1 MLSVPVYIFTG
12 APFTGKY
19 CNVRTKNF
27 AIIPIE
33 NNDRKELLEN
43 IPKLSKDKPRDQF
56 SIKKLTK
63 GRKYVGGE
71 QRKKKK
77 HVETTFNFELN
88 VVHTS

>member
-1 MLSVPVYIFTG
+1 M
-12 APFTGKY
+12 
-19 CNVRTKNF
+19 RTNNF
-27 AIIPIE
+27 AIILIE
-33 NNDRKELLEN
+33 NNDRIELLEN
-43 IPKLSKDKPRDQF
+43 IPQLSKDKPRDQF

-88 VVHTS
+88 VAHTS

>member
-1 MLSVPVYIFTG
+1 M
-12 APFTGKY
+12 
-19 CNVRTKNF
+19 RTNNF
-27 AIIPIE
+27 AIILIE
-33 NNDRKELLEN
+33 NNDRIELLEN
-43 IPKLSKDKPRDQF
+43 IPQLSKDKPRDQF